1 MKITKSQLKRII
13 QEELESVLNEM
24 PLLRFQKTSDP
35 EKPEMQQ
42 LTPHG
47 WAKRE
52 YSQEDP
58 DSDADDAAELRSG
71 LDLDGFEIKK
81 IRTGYLIVDKES
93 GSDVLGPFQFED
105 EAMEALGSIERNPD
119 YRPGYRSFPMAKEE
133 N

>member
-1 MKITKSQLKRII
+1 MKITKSQLKQII
-13 QEELESVLNEM
+13 KEELESVLNEM

-35 EKPEMQQ
+35 KKPEMQQ
-42 LTPHG
+42 LTRHG

-58 DSDADDAAELRSG
+58 DSDADDAQELAAG

-93 GSDVLGPFQFED
+93 GEAVLGPFQLED
-105 EAMEALGSIERNPD
+105 EAIEALKGTERNPD
-119 YRPGYRSFPMAKEE
+119 YRP
-133 N
+133 